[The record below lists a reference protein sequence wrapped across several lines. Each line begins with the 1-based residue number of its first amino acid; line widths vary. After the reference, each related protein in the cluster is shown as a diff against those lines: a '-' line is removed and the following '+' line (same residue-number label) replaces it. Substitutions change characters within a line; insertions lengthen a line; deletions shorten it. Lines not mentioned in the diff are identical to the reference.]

1 MAALQALKYARPA
14 SVQEAV
20 QLLNDGGDNAY
31 PLAGG
36 TDIIV
41 LARERRRDVDLFVD
55 VKHIPETTGIEFD
68 ASSGLTVGAATPLY
82 EVYGSDVVQ
91 ERYPALVEASR
102 VIGGIA
108 IQGRATLG
116 GNLANSGPAGDS
128 IPAQIVMEG
137 VANLA
142 GPGGERQVSVEE
154 FCTGPGENVLQR
166 GEFIVSLHFPTP
178 ADGSGA
184 AWQRFIPRN
193 EMDIAVTNCGSHLRF
208 EGGNVSWARIAIGA
222 VAPTVLLVQEAADA
236 LIGQPLSDATIE
248 AAAAACRDAARPID
262 DMRGSIRQRKHLSG
276 VLAERTIRAAA
287 ERAGVT
293 V

>member
-1 MAALQALKYARPA
+1 MQALKYARPT
-14 SVQEAV
+14 SVQEAIE
-20 QLLNDGGDNAY
+20 LLNDGGDKAY

-68 ASSGLTVGAATPLY
+68 ASGGLTIGAATPLY
-82 EVYGSDVVQ
+82 QVYGSDVVQ
-91 ERYPALVEASR
+91 ERYPPLVEASN

-108 IQGRATLG
+108 IQGRASLG

-128 IPAQIVMEG
+128 IPAMMVMEG

-142 GPGGERQVSVEE
+142 GPDGERQVAVED
-154 FCTGPGENVLQR
+154 FCTGPGQNVLQR

-178 ADGSGA
+178 EHGSGG

-193 EMDIAVTNCGSHLRF
+193 EMDIAVTNCGVQLRF

-222 VAPTVLLVQEAADA
+222 VAPVVLLVQEAADA
-236 LIGQPLSDATIE
+236 LVGKPLSDATIE
-248 AAAAACRDAARPID
+248 AAAAACKAAATPID
-262 DMRGSIRQRKHLSG
+262 DMRGSIRQRKHLSA
-276 VLAERTIRAAA
+276 VLAERTIRVAA
-287 ERAGVT
+287 ERAGVS